1 MKQSL
6 IRSLTTTA
14 AFFGFLSWIQPALSQ
29 PIVVGIMEGY
39 SLWQG
44 QENTIGINS
53 LNTDLRNLLVG
64 ENYYS
69 RVFEWDDV
77 QEATNYFNLFSSSTN
92 YLIGY
97 SRGGYQALRVANEL
111 ASDNVTI
118 QRLVQLD
125 PVRCAGTANYAAD
138 NVLDC
143 RLTNPFQPISSIFS
157 SGPQVV
163 PNNVVSATNYFQTG
177 GGISGERSVTG
188 ATNVNVN
195 TLLSDPAINHST
207 IDDDARLRRLI
218 LDDVASLTDN
228 NVLMTGLGGPA
239 DFGTLAMTRN
249 DDGSTNAIQLPFEVN
264 LNGNKYTTIYIN
276 NNGNITFGGAYG
288 EYTPSGFGGLP
299 VEMIAPYWGDVD
311 TSCANCGEVYLGVPT
326 ADAAVITWNN
336 VGYYNS
342 NPSKQ
347 NTFQLILRDRNDL
360 TGSNTD
366 VEFRYGNLQWTTGDA
381 SGGEDGLGGQP
392 AFAGYTGGAVGAPQT
407 LIGSGTSDILT
418 LNQRSNINKPGRW
431 YFPFRDGAAPGTTR
445 DNPLLPDVRE
455 DGWFFQYTTTQVDE
469 VIWSDPELVFGYD
482 YSIENGINFRSF
494 ILPILG
500 DNSYELW
507 LGDASNPVYIADIIG
522 GSEYFFS
529 DLGFDLGVDFFRILG
544 VDSELAIDPNDVTAF
559 VTGLTFVQAGLVQW
573 RQNPLSSDTNEHA
586 SVSEPEMPAWL
597 PFLVGMFVLVRLK
610 RTRTNSQTV

>member
-1 MKQSL
+1 MKRSIIASL
-6 IRSLTTTA
+6 ATA
-14 AFFGFLSWIQPALSQ
+14 ATSLGLLSWIEPALSQ
-29 PIVVGIMEGY
+29 PVVIGIMEGY
-39 SLWQG
+39 SLWQE

-53 LNTDLRNLLVG
+53 LNTDLRNILVG

-69 RVFEWDDV
+69 RVFDWDQV

-111 ASDNVTI
+111 NQNNVAI

-125 PVRCAGTANYAAD
+125 PVRCGGTANYEAD
-138 NVLDC
+138 SVTGCFAFGVLIGD
-143 RLTNPFQPISSIFS
+143 FSSVVS

-177 GGISGERSVTG
+177 GGITGERSVTG
-188 ATNVNVN
+188 ATNINVN
-195 TLLSDPAINHST
+195 TLLGDATINHST
-207 IDDDARLRRLI
+207 IDDDARLRQII
-218 LDDVASLTDN
+218 LNDVASLTDN

-239 DFGTLAMTRN
+239 GFGTLAMTRN

-264 LNGNKYTTIYIN
+264 LNGNNYSTIYIN

-288 EYTPSGFGGLP
+288 AYTPSGFGGLP

-311 TSCANCGEVYLGVPT
+311 TRCSSCGEVYLSVPT
-326 ADAAVITWNN
+326 SDAAVITWNN

-342 NPSKQ
+342 NPSLQ

-381 SGGEDGLGGQP
+381 SGGQNGLGGQP
-392 AFAGYTGGAVGAPQT
+392 AFAGYTGGAVGASQN
-407 LIGSGTSDILT
+407 LLGSGTSNILT
-418 LNQRSNINKPGRW
+418 LNQRSNINNAGRW

-445 DNPLLPDVRE
+445 DNPLLPDVQQ
-455 DGWFFQYTTTQVDE
+455 DGWHFQYTTTRVDE
-469 VIWSDPELVFGYD
+469 VIWSDPDLVFGYD

-500 DNSYELW
+500 DNSYQLW
-507 LGDASNPVYIADIIG
+507 LGDSLNPVYIADIIG

-529 DLGFDLGVDFFRILG
+529 DLGFNLGVDFFRILG
-544 VDSELAIDPNDVTAF
+544 VDSGLGIEPDDVTAF
-559 VTGLTFVQAGLVQW
+559 VTGLTFMEAGQVQW
-573 RQNPLSSDTNEHA
+573 RQNPLSNEPV
-586 SVSEPEMPAWL
+586 SVNEPKMPAVL
-597 PFLVGMFVLVRLK
+597 LFLAGTFALVRLK
-610 RTRTNSQTV
+610 RNGQRA

>member
-39 SLWQG
+39 SVPPLSD
-44 QENTIGINS
+44 NTEGINN

-77 QEATNYFNLFSSSTN
+77 QEATNYFNLFNSSTN

-111 ASDNVTI
+111 ASNNVTI

-125 PVRCAGTANYAAD
+125 PVRCGGTANYAAD
-138 NVLDC
+138 NVLGC
-143 RLTNPFQPISSIFS
+143 FSFGGINSVVS
-157 SGPQVV
+157 SGPQIV

-177 GGISGERSVTG
+177 GGITGERSVTR

-249 DDGSTNAIQLPFEVN
+249 DDGSTDAIQLPFEVN

-507 LGDASNPVYIADIIG
+507 LGDALNPVYIADIIG

-559 VTGLTFVQAGLVQW
+559 VTGLTFMQAGLVQW
-573 RQNPLSSDTNEHA
+573 RQNPLSADTNEHA

>member
-1 MKQSL
+1 MKRSIIASL
-6 IRSLTTTA
+6 ATA
-14 AFFGFLSWIQPALSQ
+14 ATSLGLLSWIEPALSQ
-29 PIVVGIMEGY
+29 PVVIGIMEGY

-44 QENTIGINS
+44 SGTTIGINS
-53 LNTDLRNLLVG
+53 LNTDLRNILVG

-69 RVFEWDDV
+69 RVFDWDQV

-97 SRGGYQALRVANEL
+97 SRGGYQALRVADEL
-111 ASDNVTI
+111 NQNNVAI

-125 PVRCAGTANYAAD
+125 PVRCGGTANYEAD
-138 NVLDC
+138 SVTGCFAFGVLIGD
-143 RLTNPFQPISSIFS
+143 FSSVVS

-177 GGISGERSVTG
+177 GGITGERSVTG
-188 ATNVNVN
+188 ATNINVN
-195 TLLSDPAINHST
+195 TLLGDATINHST
-207 IDDDARLRRLI
+207 IDDDARLRQII
-218 LDDVASLTDN
+218 LNDVASLTDN

-239 DFGTLAMTRN
+239 GFGTLAMTRN

-264 LNGNKYTTIYIN
+264 LNGNNYSTIYIN

-288 EYTPSGFGGLP
+288 AYTPSGFGGLP

-311 TSCANCGEVYLGVPT
+311 TRCSSCGEVYLGVPT
-326 ADAAVITWNN
+326 SDAAVITWNN
-336 VGYYNS
+336 VGHYNS
-342 NPSKQ
+342 NPSLQ

-381 SGGEDGLGGQP
+381 SGGQNGLGGQP
-392 AFAGYTGGAVGAPQT
+392 AFAGYTGGAVGASQN
-407 LIGSGTSDILT
+407 LLGSGTSNILT
-418 LNQRSNINKPGRW
+418 LNQRSNINNAGRW

-445 DNPLLPDVRE
+445 DNPLLPDVQQ
-455 DGWFFQYTTTQVDE
+455 DGWHFQYTTTQVNQ

-500 DNSYELW
+500 DNSYQLW
-507 LGDASNPVYIADIIG
+507 LGNSLNPVYIADIIG

-529 DLGFDLGVDFFRILG
+529 DLGFNLGVDFFRILG
-544 VDSELAIDPNDVTAF
+544 VDSGLGIEPDDVTAF
-559 VTGLTFVQAGLVQW
+559 VTGLTFMEAGQVQW
-573 RQNPLSSDTNEHA
+573 RQNPLSNEPV
-586 SVSEPEMPAWL
+586 SVNEPKMPAVL
-597 PFLVGMFVLVRLK
+597 LFLLGTFALVKLK
-610 RTRTNSQTV
+610 RNAQRA

>member
-1 MKQSL
+1 
-6 IRSLTTTA
+6 
-14 AFFGFLSWIQPALSQ
+14 
-29 PIVVGIMEGY
+29 MEGY
-39 SLWQG
+39 SLWQE

-53 LNTDLRNLLVG
+53 LNTDLRNILVG

-69 RVFEWDDV
+69 RVFDWDQV

-111 ASDNVTI
+111 NQNNVAI

-125 PVRCAGTANYAAD
+125 PVRCGGTANYEAD
-138 NVLDC
+138 SVTGCFAFGVLIGD
-143 RLTNPFQPISSIFS
+143 FSSVVS

-177 GGISGERSVTG
+177 GGITGERSVTG
-188 ATNVNVN
+188 ATNINVN
-195 TLLSDPAINHST
+195 TLLGDATINHST
-207 IDDDARLRRLI
+207 IDDDARLRQII
-218 LDDVASLTDN
+218 LNDVASLTDN

-239 DFGTLAMTRN
+239 GFGTLAMTRN

-264 LNGNKYTTIYIN
+264 LNGNNYTTIYIN

-288 EYTPSGFGGLP
+288 AYTPSGFGGLP

-311 TSCANCGEVYLGVPT
+311 TRCSSCGEVYLSVPT
-326 ADAAVITWNN
+326 SDAAVITWNN

-342 NPSKQ
+342 NPSLQ

-381 SGGEDGLGGQP
+381 SGGQNGLGGQP
-392 AFAGYTGGAVGAPQT
+392 AFAGYTGGAVGASQN
-407 LIGSGTSDILT
+407 LLGSGTSNILT
-418 LNQRSNINKPGRW
+418 LNQRSNINNAGRW

-445 DNPLLPDVRE
+445 DNPLLPDVQQ
-455 DGWFFQYTTTQVDE
+455 DGWHFQYTTTRVDE
-469 VIWSDPELVFGYD
+469 VIWSDPDLVFGYD

-500 DNSYELW
+500 DNSYQLW
-507 LGDASNPVYIADIIG
+507 LGDSLNPVYIADIIG

-529 DLGFDLGVDFFRILG
+529 DLGFNLGVDFFRILG
-544 VDSELAIDPNDVTAF
+544 VDSGLGIEPDDVTAF
-559 VTGLTFVQAGLVQW
+559 VTGLTFMEAGQVQW
-573 RQNPLSSDTNEHA
+573 RQNPLSNEPV
-586 SVSEPEMPAWL
+586 SVNEPKMPAVL
-597 PFLVGMFVLVRLK
+597 LFLAGTFALVRLK
-610 RTRTNSQTV
+610 RNGQRA